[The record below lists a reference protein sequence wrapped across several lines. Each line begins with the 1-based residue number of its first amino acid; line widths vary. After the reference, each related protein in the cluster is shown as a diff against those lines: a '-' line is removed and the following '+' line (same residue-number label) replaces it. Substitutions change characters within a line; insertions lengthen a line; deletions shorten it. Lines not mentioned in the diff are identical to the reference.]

1 MKILSFNVNDD
12 YRNIKQNAF
21 ILSEYIN
28 NIKPNII
35 GLQEVNIQMY
45 DELYNNLNNAYHFSD
60 KNDERFFNVLLYN
73 KKAVPNLVIKHSF
86 INSSMNRH
94 YLVLELDNITYITTH
109 LESANINFKIR
120 QKQIDEIFN
129 SIDLNKNIIL
139 FGDLNFTNI
148 DEDIKNLNYL
158 NYENN
163 FLFTYDSKFNDNAI
177 PPYRSNLDRFYTN
190 INRPY
195 DIKIINNIL
204 ISDHFPILLTI

>member
-21 ILSEYIN
+21 ILSEFIK
-28 NIKPNII
+28 NIKPDII

-45 DELYNNLNNAYHFSD
+45 NELYNNLNNYYNFSD
-60 KNDERFFNVLLYN
+60 KGDERFFNVLLYDKAKL
-73 KKAVPNLVIKHSF
+73 KKLVTKHKF

-94 YLVLELDNITYITTH
+94 YLILELDNTIYITTH
-109 LESANINFKIR
+109 LESAHINSQIR

-129 SIDLNKNIIL
+129 NIDLNKNVIL
-139 FGDLNFTNI
+139 FGDLNFTNM

-163 FLFTYDSKFNDNAI
+163 FLFTYDSKFNDNAT
-177 PPYRSNLDRFYTN
+177 PPYRSNLDRFYIN
-190 INRPY
+190 INKQY
-195 DIKIINNIL
+195 NIKIINSIL
-204 ISDHFPILLTI
+204 FSDHFPVLLNI